1 MPMDTQTAAPSIRSL
16 MPEGFLKK
24 LADLTG
30 CRQRATLSGVVTY
43 EASNSKY
50 WPAVETLAR
59 ETNPEGFAQW
69 RAAQSEPA
77 TAA

>member
-1 MPMDTQTAAPSIRSL
+1 MDTQTAAPSIRSL

-43 EASNSKY
+43 EATASKY
-50 WPAVETLAR
+50 WPAVEALAR
-59 ETNPEGFAQW
+59 ETNPAGFAQW
-69 RAAQSEPA
+69 QAAQAEHAPA
-77 TAA
+77 